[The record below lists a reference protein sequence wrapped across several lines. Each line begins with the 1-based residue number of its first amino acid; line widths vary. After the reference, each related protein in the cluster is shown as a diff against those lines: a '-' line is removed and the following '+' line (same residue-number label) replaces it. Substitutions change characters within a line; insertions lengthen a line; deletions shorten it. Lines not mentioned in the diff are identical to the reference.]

1 MNWIKDNR
9 ARIMDF
15 FRRQD
20 KDHDGKISREEFIEG
35 ILQSSKKSYF
45 FFSFLFLLL
54 FFIYNIFHVYESFK
68 YRLNIPKPG

>member
-20 KDHDGKISREEFIEG
+20 KDHDGKISREEFIDG
-35 ILQSSKKSYF
+35 ILQSSKLKC
-45 FFSFLFLLL
+45 LLL
-54 FFIYNIFHVYESFK
+54 SYCFNLK
-68 YRLNIPKPG
+68 